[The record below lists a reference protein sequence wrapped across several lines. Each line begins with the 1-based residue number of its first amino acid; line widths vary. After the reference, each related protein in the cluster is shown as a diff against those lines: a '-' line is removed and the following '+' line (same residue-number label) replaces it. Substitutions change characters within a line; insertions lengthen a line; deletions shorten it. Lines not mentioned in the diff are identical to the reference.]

1 MFEIGY
7 PIVFWLAPLPLL
19 VFWILPALKIQ
30 RSALLFPQVAIAAQS
45 ADVPLKKGAWVSR
58 RNLLQWICLWLI
70 WLSALF
76 ALSSPQ
82 LVGQPE
88 MKVKTARSFVIA
100 ADISFSM
107 AARDWVLDG
116 QRSTRWE
123 AVRSLLEDFIETRE
137 GDRLALVFFG
147 TNAYLQ
153 APLTTD
159 LQVVKRLLGES
170 DVGMAGQM
178 TSIGK
183 AIGFGV
189 KLFEKDTLEQKVMLL
204 LTDGVDGGQGLA
216 PLDAAQMAKGD
227 SIKIYTLG
235 IGDPSLP
242 GADLDENTLKK
253 ISEVTGGQYFLAI
266 DADQMKEA
274 YQTLDGLEP
283 QEFEE
288 ENYKPVTLLYHYPLM
303 VALVLSMFLLAVR
316 WIQNLIRNKTY
327 ND

>member
-7 PIVFWLAPLPLL
+7 PWVYWLAPIPILIY
-19 VFWILPALKIQ
+19 WILPPLKIR
-30 RSALLFPQVAIAAQS
+30 RSALIFPNIHTAAAQS
-45 ADVPLKKGAWVSR
+45 KTMLKKSAWVSK
-58 RNLLQWICLWLI
+58 RNLLQWICLWLA
-70 WLSALF
+70 WGCTLF

-107 AARDWVLDG
+107 ATRDWTIDG
-116 QRSTRWE
+116 QRMTRWE
-123 AVRSLLEDFIETRE
+123 AVKTLLEEFIDTRE
-137 GDRLALVFFG
+137 GDRLALIFFG
-147 TNAYLQ
+147 SNAYLQ

-159 LQVVKRLLGES
+159 LEIVKRLLEET

-189 KLFEKDTLEQKVMLL
+189 QLFEKDTLEQKVMLL
-204 LTDGVDGGQGLA
+204 LTDGVDGGQGVA
-216 PLDAAQMAKGD
+216 PLDAAQLAKSD

-235 IGDPSLP
+235 IGDPSQP
-242 GADLDENTLKK
+242 GADLDEGALKK
-253 ISEVTGGQYFLAI
+253 IAEVTGAEYFLAI
-266 DADQMKEA
+266 DSEQMESA
-274 YQTLDGLEP
+274 YTTLDALEP
-283 QEFEE
+283 IEFEE
-288 ENYKPVTLLYHYPLM
+288 ENYKPVNKLFYYPLLA
-303 VALVLSMFLLAVR
+303 ALGLSFFLLIVR
-316 WIQNLIRNKTY
+316 ILEKVIRNRKY